1 MAIITLRAATRE
13 DCWDIFSWRNDP
25 TTIAFSPSGKVKK
38 ENHLRW
44 FEEKIISATSSL
56 YIVMNETGDK
66 VGIIRF
72 DRQMED
78 AEISINMNPLFRGK
92 GYGTEALK
100 KAIAQ
105 YFSESLVQRLIAKV
119 VPENSISKHL
129 FQKNGFKEGG
139 RERAF
144 VILMLGRENHS

>member
-1 MAIITLRAATRE
+1 MATITLRTATRE

-44 FEEKIISATSSL
+44 FEEKISSAASSL

-78 AEISINMNPLFRGK
+78 AEISININPLFRGK

-100 KAIAQ
+100 EAIAR
-105 YFSESLVQRLIAKV
+105 YLSESPVQRLIAKV

-129 FQKNGFKEGG
+129 FQKNGFKEVGN
-139 RERAF
+139 EKAF
-144 VILMLGRENHS
+144 VLLMLELENHR